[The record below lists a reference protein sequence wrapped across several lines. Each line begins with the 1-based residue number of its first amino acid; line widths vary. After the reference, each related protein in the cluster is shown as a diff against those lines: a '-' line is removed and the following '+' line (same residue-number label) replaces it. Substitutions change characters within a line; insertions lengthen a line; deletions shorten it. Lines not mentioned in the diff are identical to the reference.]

1 MTSPTLHWKTALLYA
16 TPPVAFM
23 ALIMGI
29 SSVPLG
35 GKIPLVWDFQD
46 KVAHFGEYMILAFL
60 LARAF
65 SAGDPTPTSRRL
77 VAALVAAAAFGL
89 LDEIHQLFVPGRTA
103 SALDFAADAVGAMA
117 GTLAWSILLHRKAT
131 RMLRNGILPDAK
143 DS

>member
-1 MTSPTLHWKTALLYA
+1 
-16 TPPVAFM
+16 M
-23 ALIMGI
+23 ALIVAV

-35 GKIPLVWDFQD
+35 GKIPLVLDFQD
-46 KVAHFGEYMILAFL
+46 KLAHFGEYMILAFL

-65 SAGDPTPTSRRL
+65 CAGNATPTSRRL

-89 LDEIHQLFVPGRTA
+89 FDEIHQHFVPGRTA

-131 RMLRNGILPDAK
+131 RMLRNGILQDDPGAK